1 VASDNEFCVF
11 IPEIV
16 LKIILKYD
24 FMKLILHR
32 VKIFMKMNRKKVKK
46 QILETKLHMKNMG
59 YFNYS
64 IIIVVSF

>member
-1 VASDNEFCVF
+1 
-11 IPEIV
+11 
-16 LKIILKYD
+16 
-24 FMKLILHR
+24 
-32 VKIFMKMNRKKVKK
+32 MNRKKVKR